1 MVHENQTEELGEKT
15 GNKQSISVIIP
26 AHNAEKTI
34 ALCIA
39 SLLRQTFRDFH
50 ALIIVNGSTDH
61 TEQIAYQLTKNDP
74 RFQVFSLQAGDLSTA
89 LNFGIRRSQDPF
101 IAFLDADDIYAECFL
116 GNILQLLLTA
126 NSDMAVCGLSKFE
139 EGQEPVF
146 TDGMG
151 NPTIYQGEHRF
162 DLLLSEPVLG
172 PIRMVKL
179 YKRELLD
186 NIEFPEG
193 HIYEDEYAAYDLYR
207 HARKI
212 VRTDAIW
219 YGYRQTEGSIT
230 NKKIQARSLTDT
242 GHALF
247 SRVYNA
253 VRDGETKVARHAL
266 QKACADICYRYIQ
279 LPEEERKSK
288 QTDVIMQIT
297 KRMLRKYEYLLTGKE
312 RMKFRIMLNC
322 PWLLRYKARSE
333 R

>member
-1 MVHENQTEELGEKT
+1 M
-15 GNKQSISVIIP
+15 SVIIP
-26 AHNAEKTI
+26 AHNAEKMI
-34 ALCIA
+34 APCIA
-39 SLLRQTFRDFH
+39 SLLRQTYRNFH

-61 TEQIAYQLTKNDP
+61 TEQIACQLIENDP
-74 RFQVFSLQAGDLSTA
+74 RFQIYTLQKGDLSTA
-89 LNFGIRRSQDPF
+89 LNFGIRHSQDPL

-116 GNILQLLLTA
+116 GNMLQILCTA
-126 NSDMAVCGLSKFE
+126 NADMVVCGLSKFE
-139 EGQEPVF
+139 EGQEPIF

-151 NPTIYQGEHRF
+151 KQMIYQGKHRF

-179 YKRELLD
+179 YKRELLK

-207 HARKI
+207 NACKI

-219 YGYRQTEGSIT
+219 YGYRQAEGSIT
-230 NKKIQARSLTDT
+230 NKRVQAKNLTDT

-247 SRVYNA
+247 SRVYSA
-253 VRDGETKVARHAL
+253 VRDGKTGVAQHAL
-266 QKACADICYRYIQ
+266 QKACADVCYRYIQ

-288 QTDVIMQIT
+288 KTEMIMQIT
-297 KRMLRKYEYLLTGKE
+297 KRMLKKYGYLLTSKE
-312 RMKFRIMLNC
+312 RMKFRIILDC
-322 PWLLRYKARSE
+322 PWILRHKVRRE